1 MNIYI
6 LSISS
11 RIYSTN
17 RLYHEAAKR
26 GHNVRV
32 IDHTKC
38 AVVLGED
45 TKPQIYFGA
54 ENITH
59 GVHAI
64 IPRIGTSVTRHG
76 AAIVKQFE
84 MNGAFTTAKSLGI
97 IRSRN
102 KLRTMQILARKRIPI
117 PKTLFAK
124 DTSNIK
130 DHIELLGGAPIIIKL
145 QEGTQGLGVMI
156 ADSKKSAKSIIE
168 SLYNMNVNII
178 MQEFIEEANGQDI
191 RVYIVGNK
199 IVAAMMR
206 SSGEEDFRSNVHRGG
221 TMTSVE
227 LTQYEKKMAIH
238 TAKVLGLPVCGVDII
253 RSKRGPLVIEA
264 NSSAGLEGIEAH
276 TKVNVAGEII
286 KYVEKNAR
294 KFGK

>member
-6 LSISS
+6 LSINA

-17 RLYHEAAKR
+17 RLYHEAAKK
-26 GHNVRV
+26 GHHVRI

-38 AVVLGED
+38 AVILGDEA
-45 TKPQIYFGA
+45 KSQIYAGP
-54 ENITH
+54 ENITN
-59 GVHAI
+59 GVDAI
-64 IPRIGTSVTRHG
+64 IPRIGTSVTQHG
-76 AAIVKQFE
+76 AAIAKQFE
-84 MNGAFTTAKSLGI
+84 MNGAFTTAKSAGI

-102 KLRTMQILARKRIPI
+102 KLRTMQLLAQKRIPI

-130 DHIELLGGAPIIIKL
+130 QHIELLGGAPIIIKL

-156 ADSKKSAKSIIE
+156 AESEKSAKSIIE
-168 SLYNMNVNII
+168 SLYTMNVNII
-178 MQEFIEEANGQDI
+178 LQEFIEEANGQDI

-199 IVAAMMR
+199 IVASMMR
-206 SSGEEDFRSNVHRGG
+206 SSTDEDFRSNVHRGG
-221 TMTSVE
+221 KTESVT
-227 LTQYEKKMAIH
+227 LTGYEKKIALQ
-238 TAKVLGLPVCGVDII
+238 TAKVLDLPVCGVDII

-264 NSSAGLEGIEAH
+264 NSSAGLEGIESH
-276 TKVNVAGEII
+276 TKVNIAGEII
-286 KYVEKNAR
+286 KYLEKNVR

>member
-6 LSISS
+6 LSINA

-17 RLYHEAAKR
+17 RLYHEATKK
-26 GHNVRV
+26 GHNVRI

-38 AVVLGED
+38 AVILGDEA
-45 TKPQIYFGA
+45 KPQIYLGA
-54 ENITH
+54 ENITY
-59 GVHAI
+59 GVDAM

-84 MNGAFTTAKSLGI
+84 MNGVFTTAKSLGI

-130 DHIELLGGAPIIIKL
+130 EHIKLLGGAPIIIKL

-178 MQEFIEEANGQDI
+178 LQEFIEEANGQDI

-206 SSGEEDFRSNVHRGG
+206 SSTDEDFRSNVHRGG
-221 TMTSVE
+221 TTTSVT
-227 LTQYEKKMAIH
+227 LTEYEKKIAIH

-286 KYVEKNAR
+286 KFLEKNVR

>member
-6 LSISS
+6 LSINS

-17 RLYHEAAKR
+17 RLYHEAVKK

-38 AVVLGED
+38 AIILGAES
-45 TKPQIYFGA
+45 KPQIYLGR
-54 ENITH
+54 ENITKD
-59 GVHAI
+59 VHAI
-64 IPRIGTSVTRHG
+64 IPRIGTSVTQHG

-84 MNGAFTTAKSLGI
+84 ANGAFTTAQSLGI
-97 IRSRN
+97 LRSRN

-130 DHIELLGGAPIIIKL
+130 SHIDLLGGAPIIIKV

-168 SLYNMNVNII
+168 SLYNMNVSII
-178 MQEFIEEANGQDI
+178 LQEFIEEANGQDI

-206 SSGEEDFRSNVHRGG
+206 NSAEEDFRSNVHRGG
-221 TMTSVE
+221 TTTSVE
-227 LTQYEKKMAIH
+227 LTDQEKKVAIQ
-238 TAKVLGLPVCGVDII
+238 TAKVLGLPVCGVDIL

-276 TKVNVAGEII
+276 TRVNVAREII
-286 KYVEKNAR
+286 KYVEKNVR
-294 KFGK
+294 KFRK

>member
-6 LSISS
+6 LSINS

-17 RLYHEAAKR
+17 RLYHEAAKK

-32 IDHTKC
+32 VDHTRC
-38 AVVLGED
+38 AVLLGEK
-45 TKPQIYFGA
+45 KPQIYLGT
-54 ENITH
+54 ENITND
-59 GVHAI
+59 VDAI

-130 DHIELLGGAPIIIKL
+130 EHIKLLGGAPIIIKL
-145 QEGTQGLGVMI
+145 
-156 ADSKKSAKSIIE
+156 
-168 SLYNMNVNII
+168 
-178 MQEFIEEANGQDI
+178 
-191 RVYIVGNK
+191 
-199 IVAAMMR
+199 
-206 SSGEEDFRSNVHRGG
+206 
-221 TMTSVE
+221 
-227 LTQYEKKMAIH
+227 
-238 TAKVLGLPVCGVDII
+238 
-253 RSKRGPLVIEA
+253 
-264 NSSAGLEGIEAH
+264 
-276 TKVNVAGEII
+276 
-286 KYVEKNAR
+286 
-294 KFGK
+294 

>member
-6 LSISS
+6 LSINS

-17 RLYHEAAKR
+17 RLYHEAVKK

-32 IDHTKC
+32 IDHTRC
-38 AVVLGED
+38 AVILGEE
-45 TKPQIYFGA
+45 KRPQIYLGP
-54 ENITH
+54 ENITD

-130 DHIELLGGAPIIIKL
+130 EHIKLLGGAPIIIKL

-156 ADSKKSAKSIIE
+156 AESKKSAKSIIE

-178 MQEFIEEANGQDI
+178 LQEFIEEANGQDI

-199 IVAAMMR
+199 IIASMMR
-206 SSGEEDFRSNVHRGG
+206 SSDEEDFRSNVHRGG
-221 TMTSVE
+221 KTESVT
-227 LTQYEKKMAIH
+227 LTEYEKKIAIH
-238 TAKVLGLPVCGVDII
+238 TSKVLGLPVCGVDII

-264 NSSAGLEGIEAH
+264 NSSAGLEGIEKH

-286 KYVEKNAR
+286 KYLEKNVR
-294 KFGK
+294 KFKK

>member
-6 LSISS
+6 LSINS

-17 RLYHEAAKR
+17 RLYHEAAKK

-32 IDHTKC
+32 VDHTRC
-38 AVVLGED
+38 AVLLGEK
-45 TKPQIYFGA
+45 KPQIYLGT
-54 ENITH
+54 ENITND
-59 GVHAI
+59 VDAI

-130 DHIELLGGAPIIIKL
+130 EHIKLLGGAPIIIKL

-178 MQEFIEEANGQDI
+178 LQEYIEEANGEDI

-199 IVAAMMR
+199 IVASMMR
-206 SSGEEDFRSNVHRGG
+206 KSTEEDFRSNIHRGG
-221 TMTSVE
+221 TMESVT
-227 LTQYEKKMAIH
+227 LTEYEKKIAIH

-264 NSSAGLEGIEAH
+264 NSSAGLEGIETH

-286 KYVEKNAR
+286 KFLEKNAKRFR
-294 KFGK
+294 K

>member
-6 LSISS
+6 LSINS

-17 RLYHEAAKR
+17 RLYHEAVKK
-26 GHNVRV
+26 GHNVRIV
-32 IDHTKC
+32 DHTKC
-38 AVVLGED
+38 AVVLGENS
-45 TKPQIYFGA
+45 KPQIYLGA
-54 ENITH
+54 ENITK
-59 GVHAI
+59 GVQAI

-84 MNGAFTTAKSLGI
+84 MNGAFSTVKSLGI
-97 IRSRN
+97 LRSRN

-124 DTSNIK
+124 DTSNIET
-130 DHIELLGGAPIIIKL
+130 HLELLGGAPVIIKV

-168 SLYNMNVNII
+168 SLYNLNVNII
-178 MQEFIEEANGQDI
+178 IQEFIEEANGQDI
-191 RVYIVGNK
+191 RVYIVGNR
-199 IVAAMMR
+199 IVASMLR
-206 SSGEEDFRSNVHRGG
+206 SSGSEDFRSNVHRGG
-221 TMTSVE
+221 TMESVT
-227 LTQYEKKMAIH
+227 LTQYEKKIAIQ

-253 RSKRGPLVIEA
+253 RSNRGPLVIEA
-264 NSSAGLEGIEAH
+264 NSSAGLEGIETH
-276 TKVNVAGEII
+276 TRVNVAAEII